1 MAGKHRASW
10 PEGRIC
16 GTCFTI
22 AMRTHGT
29 CPGCGTERMLPGRS
43 AAHGDQPVCVDC
55 AGITQDYHCSR
66 CGTETEHYR
75 QDTCARCSLR
85 DDLTV
90 LLRIEQRSAEAKTAA
105 EKLLT
110 ALCEAERPESILTW
124 LRDAGVRDLLGRI
137 ATGKVPLNHEA
148 LDEEPNSKRVE
159 HLRSLLTHHK
169 LLPNRDHYLAL
180 FERWLASKLEDIEDP
195 EIRRPVESFA
205 RWHHLRR
212 IRSLS
217 GDGKPTRGPVH
228 SAKQEI
234 TETIKFLTW
243 LKTTHGRAVASC
255 VQADVDAWLADGP
268 TTRHAIRTFFVWA
281 VRNRTCTNIAI
292 GHRQARTVPLLS
304 QDQRLSMLKACLTD
318 DVDTLA
324 YRVAATFLLLYAQP
338 VVKIAAMKS
347 TDVIITPDG
356 LRLSLGE
363 GDPAPV
369 PEPFASLLTQ
379 HLASRPNMRTGSS
392 TGSEWLF
399 PGYRPGQHIH
409 PNTLMERLREVGINV
424 RGARNASLRGL
435 VAEVP
440 APLVAEMLGYSY
452 QVTQKHATAAA
463 DPWSRYA
470 PRGH

>member
-1 MAGKHRASW
+1 M
-10 PEGRIC
+10 P
-16 GTCFTI
+16 
-22 AMRTHGT
+22 
-29 CPGCGTERMLPGRS
+29 
-43 AAHGDQPVCVDC
+43 
-55 AGITQDYHCSR
+55 SR
-66 CGTETEHYR
+66 
-75 QDTCARCSLR
+75 
-85 DDLTV
+85 
-90 LLRIEQRSAEAKTAA
+90 K
-105 EKLLT
+105 
-110 ALCEAERPESILTW
+110 
-124 LRDAGVRDLLGRI
+124 
-137 ATGKVPLNHEA
+137 
-148 LDEEPNSKRVE
+148 
-159 HLRSLLTHHK
+159 
-169 LLPNRDHYLAL
+169 
-180 FERWLASKLEDIEDP
+180 
-195 EIRRPVESFA
+195 
-205 RWHHLRR
+205 
-212 IRSLS
+212 
-217 GDGKPTRGPVH
+217 
-228 SAKQEI
+228 I